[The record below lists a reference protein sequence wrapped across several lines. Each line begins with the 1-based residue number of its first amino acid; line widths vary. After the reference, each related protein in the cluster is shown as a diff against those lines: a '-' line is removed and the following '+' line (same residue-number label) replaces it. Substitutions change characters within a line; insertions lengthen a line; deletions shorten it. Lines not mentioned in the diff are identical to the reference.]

1 MAKDSGKVIQ
11 FPNSMAKEDRI
22 RMREARLE
30 ELEFE
35 NAFLHNDKNT
45 IAKKISSNVKEIKEL
60 LKELAVLSGFEDEQ
74 EIGFTNEWGD
84 DFEFI
89 PDFDINFNPEEDK

>member
-35 NAFLHNDKNT
+35 NSFLHNDKNT
-45 IAKKISSNVKEIKEL
+45 ISKQISSNVKEIKDL

-74 EIGFTNEWGD
+74 EIEFTNEWGD